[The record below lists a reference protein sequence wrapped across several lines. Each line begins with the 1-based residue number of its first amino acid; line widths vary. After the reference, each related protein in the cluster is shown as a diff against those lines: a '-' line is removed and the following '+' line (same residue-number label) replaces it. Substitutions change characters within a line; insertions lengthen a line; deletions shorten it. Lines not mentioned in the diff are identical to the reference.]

1 MTPKEHRALQTE
13 VARRWTRASG
23 LVVKLQGKTKTP
35 LNAWLNIGIK
45 GNTGLLVEK
54 CTLWQGNTLLFEGSI
69 RAPELKECLTALG
82 ACLAGYTT
90 VRDID
95 KGKKPRLVCHGNVET
110 CRFETCPLKVH
121 SNRRTKPDAEQTTVC
136 SP

>member
-13 VARRWTRASG
+13 VAHRWTRASG
-23 LVVKLQGKTKTP
+23 LVVKLQGKTKAP
-35 LNAWLNIGIK
+35 LNAWLTVGIK

-54 CTLWQGNTLLFEGSI
+54 CTLWHGGSLLFEGSL
-69 RAPELKECLTALG
+69 RAPELKEHITELG

-95 KGKKPRLVCHGNVET
+95 KGKKPKYVCHGGMET
-110 CRFETCPLKVH
+110 CRFETCPLKAAKG
-121 SNRRTKPDAEQTTVC
+121 RAKPDAEQKTVC
-136 SP
+136 ST